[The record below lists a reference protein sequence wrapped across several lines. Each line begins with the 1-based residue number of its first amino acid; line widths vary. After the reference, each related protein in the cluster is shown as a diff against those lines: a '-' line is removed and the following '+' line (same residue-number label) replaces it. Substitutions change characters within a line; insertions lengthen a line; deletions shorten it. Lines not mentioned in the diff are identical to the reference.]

1 MVSAG
6 FLLGE
11 TKMAIRVIQESRG
24 NLIISNQFGE
34 VYQGH
39 PSDFNAFELCALAGD
54 LSLSPEEVGQAALI
68 IGAAN
73 PQRQA
78 AALGV
83 DFQKI

>member
-1 MVSAG
+1 
-6 FLLGE
+6 
-11 TKMAIRVIQESRG
+11 MAIRVIQESSG

-34 VYQGH
+34 TIQGY
-39 PSDFNAFELCALAGD
+39 PYEFGSAELCALAGD